1 MIAAL
6 GRASATS
13 SLRMTAGAA
22 SCRPS
27 SSGALSTLSRRTS
40 SHYNTP
46 LSSSL
51 KQSLHTSTRTAFAAS
66 PRTKVPTP
74 VPGEHPLEQPIV
86 QRKLPLTKRIWLVGK
101 PGYIKWP
108 VRAIYAVVFSTVTL
122 LGGILIWDATTYR
135 TRYLDGV
142 PVNPLALNPRRGGP
156 KNLKIAEFMVGDEE
170 TDVHFFQPLL
180 LHRLGQM
187 LITVYYLH
195 RNYEVYSSNRSSLSL
210 EAAGV

>member
-6 GRASATS
+6 GRTSAA
-13 SLRMTAGAA
+13 SLRMTAA
-22 SCRPS
+22 SRRPS
-27 SSGALSTLSRRTS
+27 SSTALSTLSRRTS
-40 SHYNTP
+40 SHYTP

-51 KQSLHTSTRTAFAAS
+51 KQSLHTTTRAAFASS

-74 VPGEHPLEQPIV
+74 VPGEHPFEQPIV
-86 QRKLPLTKRIWLVGK
+86 QRKLPLTKRLWLVGK

-108 VRAIYAVVFSTVTL
+108 VRAIYAVIFSTVTL

-170 TDVHFFQPLL
+170 TDVRFFEPSCCTDLV
-180 LHRLGQM
+180 
-187 LITVYYLH
+187 IC
-195 RNYEVYSSNRSSLSL
+195 
-210 EAAGV
+210 